1 MIINSSNHFDKRC
14 ELMQKTGYD
23 INDLKTVL
31 KRLIEKKLLPSDKD
45 HKWHG
50 SYKKKR
56 NLRELHIKPDWL
68 LLYYVKDNIVYLV
81 DTGSHS
87 DFKIG

>member
-1 MIINSSNHFDKRC
+1 MHKR
-14 ELMQKTGYD
+14 GYD
-23 INDLKTVL
+23 MQDLKAVL
-31 KRLIEKKLLPSDKD
+31 KRLIEKKLLQSDRD

-56 NLRELHIKPDWL
+56 NIRELHIKPDWL
-68 LLYYVKDNIVYLV
+68 LLYYINHNIVYLV

>member
-1 MIINSSNHFDKRC
+1 
-14 ELMQKTGYD
+14 MQKRGYD
-23 INDLKTVL
+23 IQDLKYVL
-31 KRLIEKKLLPSDKD
+31 KRLIDKKLLPSDRD

-56 NLRELHIKPDWL
+56 NIRELHIKPDWL
-68 LLYYVKDNIVYLV
+68 LLYYINHNIVYLV

-87 DFKIG
+87 DFKVG

>member
-1 MIINSSNHFDKRC
+1 MIVNSSSHFDKRC
-14 ELMQKTGYD
+14 ELMHKRGYD
-23 INDLKTVL
+23 MQDLKAVL
-31 KRLIEKKLLPSDKD
+31 KRLIEKKLLQSDRD

-56 NLRELHIKPDWL
+56 NIRELHIKPDWL
-68 LLYYVKDNIVYLV
+68 LLYYINHNIVYLV

>member
-1 MIINSSNHFDKRC
+1 MIVSSSSHFDKRC
-14 ELMQKTGYD
+14 ELMQKRGYD
-23 INDLKTVL
+23 IQDLKYVL
-31 KRLIEKKLLPSDKD
+31 KRLIDKKLLPSDRD

-56 NLRELHIKPDWL
+56 NIRELHIKPDWL
-68 LLYYVKDNIVYLV
+68 LLYYINHNIVYLV

>member
-1 MIINSSNHFDKRC
+1 
-14 ELMQKTGYD
+14 MQKRGYD
-23 INDLKTVL
+23 IQDLKYVL
-31 KRLIEKKLLPSDKD
+31 KRLIDKKLLPSDRD

-56 NLRELHIKPDWL
+56 NIRELHIKPDWL
-68 LLYYVKDNIVYLV
+68 LLYYINHNVVYLV

>member
-1 MIINSSNHFDKRC
+1 MIVNSSSHFDKRY
-14 ELMQKTGYD
+14 ELMLKRGYD
-23 INDLKTVL
+23 IQDLKAVL
-31 KRLIEKKLLPSDKD
+31 KRLIEKKLLHSDRD

-56 NLRELHIKPDWL
+56 NIRELHIKPDWL
-68 LLYYVKDNIVYLV
+68 LLYHINDNIVYLV

-87 DFKIG
+87 DFKIS

>member
-14 ELMQKTGYD
+14 ELMQKRGYD
-23 INDLKTVL
+23 IQDLKNVL
-31 KRLIEKKLLPSDKD
+31 KRLIEKKLLQSDRD

-56 NLRELHIKPDWL
+56 NLRELHIKPDLL
-68 LLYYVKDNIVYLV
+68 LLYYINDNTVYLV
-81 DTGSHS
+81 DTGNHS
-87 DFKIG
+87 NFKIG